1 MYEEIVNYFEKN
13 LCIENIYFRKKAK
26 LWIPGIIVALLI
38 EITIN
43 YIIFK
48 LANNIKIKIISCLFL
63 DFLITIVT
71 VYLIYFLPISKMYKR
86 KMKKE
91 LKLDLIGELMKKE
104 KLSTYRKFEIKKMK
118 EFMMKECKIKNKES
132 IDIII
137 RIINDE
143 LKDKY
148 ANKKFIDIFN
158 RTVWP
163 VAAVILTILF
173 DHIQEQNLI
182 NILIMIVIPIIL
194 IFIIGDCITKIKNNS
209 IPISIKRENLLEL
222 KRVLMDIEIEWNN

>member
-104 KLSTYRKFEIKKMK
+104 
-118 EFMMKECKIKNKES
+118 N
-132 IDIII
+132 
-137 RIINDE
+137 
-143 LKDKY
+143 
-148 ANKKFIDIFN
+148 
-158 RTVWP
+158 
-163 VAAVILTILF
+163 
-173 DHIQEQNLI
+173 
-182 NILIMIVIPIIL
+182 
-194 IFIIGDCITKIKNNS
+194 
-209 IPISIKRENLLEL
+209 
-222 KRVLMDIEIEWNN
+222 